1 MSISKTTAKGHVVVP
16 AELRRKFNIRKGTKV
31 SVTEGAG
38 HVIVIR
44 PIPEDPI
51 EASRGM
57 LKGKSSLLKSLL
69 KERREE
75 ARRG

>member
-16 AELRRKFNIRKGTKV
+16 AELRRKFNIKKGTKV
-31 SVTEGAG
+31 SVSEGKG
-38 HVIVIR
+38 NVIIIR
-44 PIPEDPI
+44 PIPDDPI

-69 KERREE
+69 KDRHEE
-75 ARRG
+75 TRRG